1 MTLVTGIDFMMC
13 PYSSDFVTNR
23 SPNTTATTMITDFC
37 SHFLLVRNEEGLSIL
52 VAFLL
57 KYLRDL
63 HEDKVSA
70 GVVGT

>member
-1 MTLVTGIDFMMC
+1 
-13 PYSSDFVTNR
+13 
-23 SPNTTATTMITDFC
+23 MITDFL

-63 HEDKVSA
+63 HEDKESKVSA